1 MIDLKG
7 LVWSIGGRRLGGPLS
22 VNWGP
27 GTIVL
32 RGPNGC
38 GKTTL
43 LRTIAGVIPPTAGR
57 VSLHG
62 CDLVH
67 QATAA
72 RHMLGWMP
80 DRPPVPGTT
89 RVGEWINLI
98 AWAKGL
104 AADLTPLAQEL
115 GVGALLGRAV
125 AECSLGEQRRAG
137 LAAATLGDPPVLLLD
152 EPDRGLDPGGLTL
165 VVQYLRGR
173 AADGRTNLI
182 VTHHEGFAER
192 LAGTSLAFADL
203 AQATGK
209 SDS

>member
-1 MIDLKG
+1 MIALQG

-22 VNWGP
+22 VTWGP

-43 LRTIAGVIPPTAGR
+43 LRTIAGVIPAMAGR
-57 VSLHG
+57 VSLGG

-67 QATAA
+67 QAMAA
-72 RHMLGWMP
+72 RRLLGWMP

-89 RVGEWINLI
+89 RVGEWLDLI
-98 AWAKGL
+98 SWAKGL
-104 AADLTPLAQEL
+104 KAGLTPLAQEL
-115 GVGALLGRAV
+115 GVGALLGKPL

-152 EPDRGLDPGGLTL
+152 EPDRGLDPDGLTR
-165 VVQYLRGR
+165 VVQHLRER
-173 AADGRTNLI
+173 AAEGRTNLV
-182 VTHHEGFAER
+182 VTHHDGLAER
-192 LAGTSLAFADL
+192 LGGTHLLFADL
-203 AQATGK
+203 VQVVGMPA
-209 SDS
+209 